1 MKQDPLNDSINMLR
15 HYEALGQ
22 SECILRP
29 KSMLLVNVLQV
40 FQKEGFINEFEVEE
54 DKRGGSVKVK
64 LMKHINDCG
73 VIKPRFP
80 VKNREFVKW
89 EKRYLP
95 SRGFGVIVVSTPQGV
110 MSHKEA
116 KEKGI
121 GGRLLAYV
129 Y

>member
-1 MKQDPLNDSINMLR
+1 MLKK
-15 HYEALGQ
+15 YESLGKN
-22 SECILRP
+22 EVTLHP
-29 KSMLLVNVLQV
+29 KTNILVNVLKV
-40 FQKEGFINEFEVEE
+40 FQTEGYIYEFEAE
-54 DKRGGSVKVK
+54 DDNKGGKVK
-64 LMKHINDCG
+64 IKLIKHINDCG

-80 VKNREFVKW
+80 VKHHEFVKW

-95 SRGFGVIVVSTPQGV
+95 SRGFGVLVVSTPNGV

-121 GGRLLAYV
+121 GGRLVAYI